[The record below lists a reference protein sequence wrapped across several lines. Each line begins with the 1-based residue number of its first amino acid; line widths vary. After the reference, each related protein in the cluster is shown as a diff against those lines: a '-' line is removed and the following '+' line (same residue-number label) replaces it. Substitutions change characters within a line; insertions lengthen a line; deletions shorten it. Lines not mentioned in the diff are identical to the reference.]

1 MLNSGNLTVTVAVQV
16 GVRDVVITLHR
27 EVVVVRCGV
36 VLNYELGCQ
45 SLPNPEIGLT
55 ECLLQTTFYPSC
67 R

>member
-1 MLNSGNLTVTVAVQV
+1 MLNSGNPTVTVAVQV

>member
-1 MLNSGNLTVTVAVQV
+1 MMNSGNRKVTVAVQV
-16 GVRDVVITLHR
+16 VAHDVVITLHR

-55 ECLLQTTFYPSC
+55 ECLLKTTFYPSC

>member
-1 MLNSGNLTVTVAVQV
+1 MLNSGNPTVTVAVQV

-55 ECLLQTTFYPSC
+55 ECL
-67 R
+67 